1 MTRNLEL
8 GGQQIEVVGQYNEQ
22 PGLLG
27 VSARGYYFSELT
39 LGNIPGRTY
48 VSKFGEA
55 PDGIQTSATDVWSRA
70 NATPTQQIWLAPTA
84 ARVHALVSSSEADTF
99 TVRVRG
105 LKTWDTAE
113 TSEIV
118 TLNGTTPVN
127 TVNSYVIIHRMSCIY
142 TAAKTT
148 NAGTITAT
156 AATDGTITAVILP
169 DDGQTEMAIY
179 GVPSVQKAVFHRWT
193 AAISRTTA
201 AVAVEFQ
208 LRVNENPNI
217 QTVGFLRK
225 DDMSLMSTGA
235 NAINR
240 IYSTP
245 PVFAG
250 PCIIKVQGIGTA
262 ADINAHS
269 GFDLELVT
277 I

>member
-22 PGLLG
+22 PGLLA
-27 VSARGYYFSELT
+27 VSQRGSYFSELV

-48 VSKFGEA
+48 VSKFGAA
-55 PDGIQTSATDVWSRA
+55 PDGIQTTATDIWSRA

-84 ARVHALVSSSEADTF
+84 ARVHALVSSSAADTF
-99 TVRVRG
+99 VVQVRG
-105 LKTWDTAE
+105 LKTWDSAE
-113 TSEIV
+113 TSENV
-118 TLNGTTPVN
+118 TLTGQTPVN
-127 TVNSYVIIHRMSCIY
+127 TTNSYVIIHRMKCVY

-156 AATDGTITAVILP
+156 AADDGTVTAVILP
-169 DDGQTEMAIY
+169 GDGQTEMAIY
-179 GVPSVQKAVFHRWT
+179 GVPSIQKAILHRWT
-193 AAISRTTA
+193 VNVDRTTA
-201 AVAVEFQ
+201 AAAVDFT

-225 DDMSLMSTGA
+225 DDISLTTTGTTA
-235 NAINR
+235 HER
-240 IYSTP
+240 IYMTP

-262 ADINAHS
+262 ADIEAES